1 MRRTTR
7 TLSDT
12 GPASF
17 NDRKEKG
24 EVTQRQNE
32 EEEEEKEVKRE
43 VWEEV
48 PPNGKEE
55 KDVFAPPTPSSTY
68 FLSSFSS
75 KAPKTKRMVPALARY
90 QHNPSA
96 CPPPLPFPGEK
107 PHLAVIQPFKTTQKK
122 YKEYTSA

>member
-1 MRRTTR
+1 MRGTTR

-24 EVTQRQNE
+24 KVTQRQQE
-32 EEEEEKEVKRE
+32 EEEEEKRE
-43 VWEEV
+43 VSEVV

-75 KAPKTKRMVPALARY
+75 KAPKTKRMVPALALY

-96 CPPPLPFPGEK
+96 SPHLPFPGEK
-107 PHLAVIQPFKTTQKK
+107 PTFSCDPTI
-122 YKEYTSA
+122 